1 MKTRAIL
8 RWGVRLCTLLGI
20 AGSLAIVGANHF
32 SSANEH
38 RHFKID
44 GGSMRPTL
52 AVGEVITVRTTESPQ
67 VGDVITFLRD
77 GKTTTHRVMRQW
89 ESVTP
94 SGKSHTLYTTRGDA
108 NTHDDPWVVIDDQVI
123 GTVMPT
129 PFYTLA
135 AVKLAE
141 HPTVLA
147 LLFLPLL
154 LSLFITELNTVW
166 TLVKGTDDEECP
178 ERESNPQDVAIRGV

>member
-1 MKTRAIL
+1 
-8 RWGVRLCTLLGI
+8 
-20 AGSLAIVGANHF
+20 
-32 SSANEH
+32 
-38 RHFKID
+38 
-44 GGSMRPTL
+44 
-52 AVGEVITVRTTESPQ
+52 
-67 VGDVITFLRD
+67 
-77 GKTTTHRVMRQW
+77 
-89 ESVTP
+89 
-94 SGKSHTLYTTRGDA
+94 
-108 NTHDDPWVVIDDQVI
+108 VIDDQVI

-166 TLVKGTDDEECP
+166 MLVKGTDDEECP
-178 ERESNPQDVAIRGV
+178 EQESKHLALVRP